1 MASVTFITHPDV
13 AIDPHVP
20 VPDWH
25 LNPTGVARMHAM
37 LTQPWVASIT
47 HVASSTERK
56 ARDGADILAA
66 HLGLLPSVHADLGE
80 NDRSATGYLPKL
92 AFEALADAFFANPSQ
107 SMQGW
112 ERAVD
117 AQTRIVGAMRAVLAS
132 TPPGD
137 IAVVSHGGVGA
148 LLLCYLRKIPISRA
162 ADQPPGNGGYF
173 LVFDRA
179 TWQLQ
184 SGWARIDP

>member
-1 MASVTFITHPDV
+1 MATVTFITHPDV
-13 AIDPHVP
+13 AIDPSIP
-20 VPDWH
+20 VPDWC
-25 LNPTGVARMHAM
+25 LNPTDIVRMRSM
-37 LTQPWVASIT
+37 LAQPWVASIG
-47 HVASSTERK
+47 HVASSAERK
-56 ARDGADILAA
+56 ARDGADILAG
-66 HLGLLPSVHADLGE
+66 HLGLVPSVHADLGE
-80 NDRSATGYLPKL
+80 NDRSATGYLPKP

-132 TPPGD
+132 APPGD

-148 LLLCYLRKIPISRA
+148 LLLCHLRQSPISRA

-173 LVFDRA
+173 LSFDRA
-179 TWQLQ
+179 SWQLQ
-184 SGWARIDP
+184 AAWRRIDP